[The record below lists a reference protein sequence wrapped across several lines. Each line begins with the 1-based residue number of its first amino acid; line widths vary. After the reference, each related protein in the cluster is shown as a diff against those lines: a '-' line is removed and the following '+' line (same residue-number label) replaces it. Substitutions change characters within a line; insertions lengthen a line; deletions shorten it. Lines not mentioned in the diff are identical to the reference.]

1 MQKSQKIKK
10 IGKSLTEFLSLVRSS
25 CGLRYLR
32 VLVNIQYIAME
43 YAFKHEPNTDISWWP
58 ELQISFTGKKMF

>member
-43 YAFKHEPNTDISWWP
+43 YTFKHEPNTDISW
-58 ELQISFTGKKMF
+58 